1 MLNRRIDFLLKQN
14 QYVDFINRTNLKFKL
29 VSNNLYMF
37 NNTILINVYGYYTE
51 NILYFDIYNLKQ
63 GIGTSVDNLENRIE
77 DLDESQRLYQQM
89 RSNYLQRNNSIE
101 QQILLD
107 FNFNIIIIEKYFKL
121 LMSRDIREL
130 CESYSEIIESEKKR
144 LLEIIA

>member
-1 MLNRRIDFLLKQN
+1 
-14 QYVDFINRTNLKFKL
+14 
-29 VSNNLYMF
+29 
-37 NNTILINVYGYYTE
+37 VYGYYTE